1 MQYVMVYRD
10 PLVNDPTAFIVD
22 PGDCNIWT
30 NDNEVT
36 FKILVTGWVWD
47 VVVFQADWIVAG
59 GQQPTIDPDDE
70 TLCTVIGPPA
80 NNGPAATGYT
90 YTLAIRPEGAPRGA
104 ASVRV
109 GRKKG
114 GPVVIDPDVWNQ
126 PQP

>member
-10 PLVNDPTAFIVD
+10 PLVINDPTAFVVD

-36 FKILVTGWVWD
+36 FKILEAGWVWD
-47 VVVFQADWIVAG
+47 VVVFQADWIGDG
-59 GQQPTIDPDDE
+59 GQQPEIDADDE
-70 TLCTVIGPPA
+70 TLCT
-80 NNGPAATGYT
+80 TGYT
-90 YTLAIRPEGAPRGA
+90 YTLAIKPKGAARGA
-104 ASVRV
+104 ASVRI
-109 GRKKG
+109 GRKKN